1 MSCHGWISILLQRR
15 RGETNHES
23 GWGLKTAEI
32 PYKEEIKKAL
42 ENTREKAQPIAKEKL
57 VALKWGWT
65 KKGDEWPL
73 T

>member
-1 MSCHGWISILLQRR
+1 M
-15 RGETNHES
+15 N
-23 GWGLKTAEI
+23 WGLKTAEI

-42 ENTREKAQPIAKEKL
+42 ENTREKAQPTAKEKL

-65 KKGDEWPL
+65 KKGDKWPL